1 MSYFHYDYI
10 KNKYDENTKML
21 LIDTSSLVYKI

>member
-21 LIDTSSLVYKI
+21 LIDTSSLLYKI